1 MRFYPPLDDGITF
14 LKSLPHA
21 RHSFAWVNH
30 DAVHRSQNQANV
42 RHTVYLRYKQR
53 KAPHM
58 LVINDAQLVERLQAI
73 AAREKRSV
81 EDILKTF
88 IERYPVPA
96 PPPDA
101 QEIEAS
107 LRRLRQKAYAQAR
120 AYWQSVGNTERLA
133 LTDAELDEQF
143 WLFDGEGIPRLKSEQ
158 GEVKLPEGSLYR
170 LAEIAAEAN
179 IEFEGTD
186 APDGD
191 YDRIL
196 NDEFADYLIS
206 RMTDAFTNSD

>member
-1 MRFYPPLDDGITF
+1 
-14 LKSLPHA
+14 
-21 RHSFAWVNH
+21 
-30 DAVHRSQNQANV
+30 
-42 RHTVYLRYKQR
+42 
-53 KAPHM
+53 M

-73 AAREKRSV
+73 AARENRSV

-96 PPPDA
+96 PPPNA

-107 LRRLRQKAYAQAR
+107 LRRLRQKAYAKAR

-158 GEVKLPEGSLYR
+158 GTIEAIPGSAHALI
-170 LAEIAAEAN
+170 EAALGSHITFHHTNSLE
-179 IEFEGTD
+179 
-186 APDGD
+186 D
-191 YDRIL
+191 YDEIL
-196 NDEFADYLIS
+196 NTEFADYLIN
-206 RMTDAFTNSD
+206 RMENYEDESTD

>member
-1 MRFYPPLDDGITF
+1 
-14 LKSLPHA
+14 
-21 RHSFAWVNH
+21 
-30 DAVHRSQNQANV
+30 
-42 RHTVYLRYKQR
+42 
-53 KAPHM
+53 M